1 MATVMGDIVAI
12 VKADSTQFKR
22 AMRELDDSVSD
33 VNNGLLSLKNVAIA
47 TAVAVATGVFLIAK
61 ESIKQADLFEQ
72 SQIAFSTMLG
82 SAEKANQ
89 LLADLADFA
98 KNTPFGLQDIEQN
111 AKQLLAMGS
120 SSEDVLK
127 ELKMLGDVSAGLSV
141 PLWRLSLNFGQVR
154 TQGKLTG
161 RELRDFNVAGVPL
174 IDTLVE
180 LGNQGKL
187 SAGAFETVGAT
198 SSKTI
203 KKIDDLSY
211 SIEKQSRRLEEM
223 KEKGNDSSASYKN
236 LASDIERNKKKL
248 EELGPVTSGYT
259 QKIEYSREKIMELV
273 EEGKIGFEDVSNAFG
288 LMTGEGGKFY
298 DLMTKQSETYS
309 GQVEK
314 LKEEITLLQRE
325 IGEKL
330 LPYAKDFLKFVS
342 EKVIPIVERFVDKLM
357 NLQEAL
363 KGVKEWLHENWV
375 VADFLAIMFGTV
387 LLFAVGKLV
396 IGLGVTLVGAISAVI
411 GSFMALWAV
420 LAPVFLVGGVI
431 AGLYIFF
438 DFISRKTT
446 GFTLLEQLL
455 AMFELIKIGLKDT
468 IEWFNKAIEKINIF
482 KKKSSEAGGGG
493 GGGSWG
499 GKASGGLVEAGRSYI
514 VGEFGRELFVP
525 SQSGRIIPNN
535 SLPDNINNKSV
546 VQNINVYPSDGLDID
561 TIVERLAYKY
571 RTSL

>member
-1 MATVMGDIVAI
+1 MATVMGEIVAI

-33 VNNGLLSLKNVAIA
+33 VNNGLLSLKNVTIA
-47 TAVAVATGVFLIAK
+47 TAVAVATGVSLIAK

-120 SSEDVLK
+120 SSEEVLK

-198 SSKTI
+198 SSETI

-211 SIEKQSRRLEEM
+211 SIEKQSRRLKEM

-342 EKVIPIVERFVDKLM
+342 EKVIPIVERFVDKLL
-357 NLQEAL
+357 NLRESL
-363 KGVKEWLHENWV
+363 KNVKEWFEKNWA
-375 VADFLAIMFGTV
+375 VADYLAIMLGTT
-387 LLFAVGKLV
+387 LLFAVSKLV
-396 IGLGVTLVGAISAVI
+396 IGLGTALVGAITSVI
-411 GSFMALWAV
+411 SSFAALGLLLLPWFA
-420 LAPVFLVGGVI
+420 VGGLI

-455 AMFELIKIGLKDT
+455 AMFELIKIKLKEVV
-468 IEWFNKAIEKINIF
+468 EWFDKTIDKINIF
-482 KKKSSEAGGGG
+482 KKKSDKVGGGG

>member
-47 TAVAVATGVFLIAK
+47 TAVAVATGVSLIAK

-120 SSEDVLK
+120 SSEEVLK

-298 DLMTKQSETYS
+298 DLMTKQSGTYS

-314 LKEEITLLQRE
+314 LKEEIILLQRE

-330 LPYAKDFLKFVS
+330 LPYAKDFLQFVS
-342 EKVIPIVERFVDKLM
+342 EKVIPTVEIFVDKLL
-357 NLQEAL
+357 NLRESL
-363 KGVKEWLHENWV
+363 KNVKEWFEKNWAA
-375 VADFLAIMFGTV
+375 ADYLAIMLGTT
-387 LLFAVGKLV
+387 LLFAVSKLV
-396 IGLGVTLVGAISAVI
+396 IGLGTALVGAITSVI
-411 GSFMALWAV
+411 SSFAALGLLLLPWFA
-420 LAPVFLVGGVI
+420 VGGLI
-431 AGLYIFF
+431 ALLYTFF

-455 AMFELIKIGLKDT
+455 AMFELIKIKLKEVV
-468 IEWFNKAIEKINIF
+468 EWFDKTIDKINIF
-482 KKKSSEAGGGG
+482 KKKSDEVGGGG

>member
-1 MATVMGDIVAI
+1 MATVMGEIIAI
-12 VKADSTQFKR
+12 IKADSTQFKR

-47 TAVAVATGVFLIAK
+47 TAVAVATGVSLIAK

-120 SSEDVLK
+120 SSEEVLK

-314 LKEEITLLQRE
+314 LKEEIILLQRK

-330 LPYAKDFLKFVS
+330 LPYAKDFLQFVS
-342 EKVIPIVERFVDKLM
+342 EKVIPTVEIFVDKLL
-357 NLQEAL
+357 NLRESL
-363 KGVKEWLHENWV
+363 KNVKEWFDKNWV
-375 VADFLAIMFGTV
+375 AADLLAVMFGTT
-387 LLFAVGKLV
+387 LLIAVGKLA
-396 IGLGVTLVGAISAVI
+396 IGLGTTLVGAIISVITHFAALGLLLLPWFAVSGLI
-411 GSFMALWAV
+411 AL
-420 LAPVFLVGGVI
+420 
-431 AGLYIFF
+431 LYTFF

-455 AMFELIKIGLKDT
+455 AMFELIKIKLKKVV
-468 IEWFNKAIEKINIF
+468 EWFDKTIDKINIF
-482 KKKSSEAGGGG
+482 KKKSDEVGGGG

>member
-120 SSEDVLK
+120 SSEEVLK

-298 DLMTKQSETYS
+298 DLMTKQSGTYS

-314 LKEEITLLQRE
+314 LKEEIILLQRK

-330 LPYAKDFLKFVS
+330 LPYAKDFLQFVS
-342 EKVIPIVERFVDKLM
+342 EKVIPTVEIFVDKLL
-357 NLQEAL
+357 NLRESL
-363 KGVKEWLHENWV
+363 KNVKEWFEKNWAA
-375 VADFLAIMFGTV
+375 ADYLAIMLGTT
-387 LLFAVGKLV
+387 LLFAVSKLV
-396 IGLGVTLVGAISAVI
+396 IGLGTALVGAITSVI
-411 GSFMALWAV
+411 SSFAALGLLLLPWFA
-420 LAPVFLVGGVI
+420 VGGLI
-431 AGLYIFF
+431 ALLYTFF

-455 AMFELIKIGLKDT
+455 AMFELIKIKLKEVV
-468 IEWFNKAIEKINIF
+468 EWFDKTIDKINIF
-482 KKKSSEAGGGG
+482 KKKSDEVGGGG

-535 SLPDNINNKSV
+535 VLSSNNKSV

>member
-47 TAVAVATGVFLIAK
+47 TAVAVATGVSLIAK

-120 SSEDVLK
+120 SSEEVLK

-298 DLMTKQSETYS
+298 DLMTKQSGTYS

-314 LKEEITLLQRE
+314 LKEEIILLQRK

-330 LPYAKDFLKFVS
+330 LPYAKDFLQFVS
-342 EKVIPIVERFVDKLM
+342 EKVIPTVEIFVDKLL
-357 NLQEAL
+357 NLRESL
-363 KGVKEWLHENWV
+363 KNVKEWFEKNWAA
-375 VADFLAIMFGTV
+375 ADYLAIMLGTT
-387 LLFAVGKLV
+387 LLFAVSKLV
-396 IGLGVTLVGAISAVI
+396 IGLGTALVGAITSVI
-411 GSFMALWAV
+411 SSFAALGLLLLPWFA
-420 LAPVFLVGGVI
+420 VGGLI
-431 AGLYIFF
+431 ALLYTFF

-455 AMFELIKIGLKDT
+455 AMFELIKIKLKEVV
-468 IEWFNKAIEKINIF
+468 EWFDKTIDKINIF
-482 KKKSSEAGGGG
+482 KKKSDEVGGGG

-535 SLPDNINNKSV
+535 VLSSNNKSV

>member
-12 VKADSTQFKR
+12 VKADSTQFKS
-22 AMRELDDSVSD
+22 AMRELNDSVSD

-47 TAVAVATGVFLIAK
+47 TATAVATGVALIAK

-120 SSEDVLK
+120 SSEEVLK

-211 SIEKQSRRLEEM
+211 SIKKQSRRLEEM

-259 QKIEYSREKIMELV
+259 QKIEYSREKIIELV

-298 DLMTKQSETYS
+298 DLMTKQSGTYS

-314 LKEEITLLQRE
+314 LKEEIILLQRE

-330 LPYAKDFLKFVS
+330 LPYAKDFLQFVS
-342 EKVIPIVERFVDKLM
+342 EKVIPTVEIFVDKLL
-357 NLQEAL
+357 NLRESL
-363 KGVKEWLHENWV
+363 KNVKEWFEKNWAA
-375 VADFLAIMFGTV
+375 ADYLAIMLGTT
-387 LLFAVGKLV
+387 LLFAVSKLV
-396 IGLGVTLVGAISAVI
+396 IGLGTALVGAITSVI
-411 GSFMALWAV
+411 SSFAALGLLLLPWFA
-420 LAPVFLVGGVI
+420 VGGLI
-431 AGLYIFF
+431 ASLYIFF

-455 AMFELIKIGLKDT
+455 AMFELIKIKLKEVV
-468 IEWFNKAIEKINIF
+468 EWFDKTIDKINIF
-482 KKKSSEAGGGG
+482 KKKSDKVGGGG

>member
-1 MATVMGDIVAI
+1 MGDIVAI

-120 SSEDVLK
+120 SSEEVLK

-298 DLMTKQSETYS
+298 DLMTKQSGTYS

-314 LKEEITLLQRE
+314 LKEEIILLQRK

-330 LPYAKDFLKFVS
+330 LPYAKDFLQFVS
-342 EKVIPIVERFVDKLM
+342 EKVIPTVEIFVDKLL
-357 NLQEAL
+357 NLRESL
-363 KGVKEWLHENWV
+363 KNVKEWFEKNWAA
-375 VADFLAIMFGTV
+375 ADYLAIMLGTT
-387 LLFAVGKLV
+387 LLFAVSKLV
-396 IGLGVTLVGAISAVI
+396 IGLGTALVGAITSVI
-411 GSFMALWAV
+411 SSFAALGLLLLPWFA
-420 LAPVFLVGGVI
+420 VGGLI
-431 AGLYIFF
+431 ALLYTFF

-455 AMFELIKIGLKDT
+455 AMFELIKIKLKEVV
-468 IEWFNKAIEKINIF
+468 EWFDKTIDKINIF
-482 KKKSSEAGGGG
+482 KKKSDEVGGGG

-535 SLPDNINNKSV
+535 VLSSNNKSV

>member
-47 TAVAVATGVFLIAK
+47 TATAVATGVALIAK

-120 SSEDVLK
+120 SSEEVLK

-298 DLMTKQSETYS
+298 DLMTKQSGTYS

-314 LKEEITLLQRE
+314 LKEEIILLQRE

-330 LPYAKDFLKFVS
+330 LPYAKDFLQFVS
-342 EKVIPIVERFVDKLM
+342 EKVIPTVEIFVDKLL
-357 NLQEAL
+357 NLRESL
-363 KGVKEWLHENWV
+363 KNVKEWFEKNWAA
-375 VADFLAIMFGTV
+375 ADYLAIMLGTT
-387 LLFAVGKLV
+387 LLFAVSKLV
-396 IGLGVTLVGAISAVI
+396 IGLGTALVGAITSVI
-411 GSFMALWAV
+411 SSFAALGLLLLPWFA
-420 LAPVFLVGGVI
+420 VGGLI
-431 AGLYIFF
+431 ALLYTFF

-455 AMFELIKIGLKDT
+455 AMFELIKIKLKEVV
-468 IEWFNKAIEKINIF
+468 EWFDKTIDKINIF
-482 KKKSSEAGGGG
+482 KKKSDEVGGGG

>member
-12 VKADSTQFKR
+12 VKADSTQFKS

-47 TAVAVATGVFLIAK
+47 TATAVATGVALIAK

-120 SSEDVLK
+120 SSEEVLK

-342 EKVIPIVERFVDKLM
+342 EKVIPIVERFVDKLI
-357 NLQEAL
+357 NLRESL
-363 KGVKEWLHENWV
+363 KNVKEWFEKNWA
-375 VADFLAIMFGTV
+375 VADYLAIMLGTT
-387 LLFAVGKLV
+387 LLFAVSKLV
-396 IGLGVTLVGAISAVI
+396 IGLGTALVGAITSVI
-411 GSFMALWAV
+411 SSFAALGLLLLPWFA
-420 LAPVFLVGGVI
+420 VGGLI
-431 AGLYIFF
+431 ALLYTFF

-455 AMFELIKIGLKDT
+455 AMFELIKIKLKEVV
-468 IEWFNKAIEKINIF
+468 EWFDKTIDKINIF
-482 KKKSSEAGGGG
+482 KKKSDKVGGGG

>member
-1 MATVMGDIVAI
+1 MGDIVAI

-22 AMRELDDSVSD
+22 AMRELDGD
-33 VNNGLLSLKNVAIA
+33 VADVKDGMLNLKTIAIGVA
-47 TAVAVATGVFLIAK
+47 TAVATGVSLVAK

-82 SAEKANQ
+82 SAEKANE
-89 LLADLADFA
+89 LLAELAEFA
-98 KNTPFGLQDIEQN
+98 KVTPFGLQDIEQN

-120 SSEDVLK
+120 SSEEVLK

-298 DLMTKQSETYS
+298 DLMTKQSGTYS

-314 LKEEITLLQRE
+314 LKEEIILLQRK

-330 LPYAKDFLKFVS
+330 LPYAKDFLQFVS
-342 EKVIPIVERFVDKLM
+342 EKVIPTVEIFVDKLL
-357 NLQEAL
+357 NLRESL
-363 KGVKEWLHENWV
+363 KNVKEWFEKNWAA
-375 VADFLAIMFGTV
+375 ADYLAIMLGTT
-387 LLFAVGKLV
+387 LLFAVSKLV
-396 IGLGVTLVGAISAVI
+396 IGLGTALVGAITSVI
-411 GSFMALWAV
+411 SSFAALGLLLLPWFA
-420 LAPVFLVGGVI
+420 VGGLI

-455 AMFELIKIGLKDT
+455 AMFELIKMGLRDT

-482 KKKSSEAGGGG
+482 KKKNDEAGGGG